1 MSRRDNY
8 TFLTAAPVPRVV
20 CSLAVPTVIS
30 MLVTSLYNIID
41 TFFVGQIDTQS
52 TAAVGVVFAVMSG
65 IHAVGF
71 FFGHGSGNFIA
82 RQLGARNHR
91 QAAVMAATA
100 FVYALVVGALI
111 TVAGECTLT
120 PLAKALGSTD
130 TILPH
135 ATSYMSIILLGAPVM
150 TGSIV
155 LNNQMRFQGNA
166 SFAMMGIVFGAV
178 LNVALDPLFI
188 FAFHWGIAGAAWA
201 TVVSQTASFILLI
214 VMNRYGENIRID
226 MRLFSRSWLYV
237 REILAGGTPSLT
249 RQTLGCIATIMLNVA
264 AGAYGDHAIAAMSIV
279 TRITFVIFSVIIGLG
294 QGFQPLC
301 GFSYGAGLFRRVR
314 RGFFFT
320 VALGT
325 TFLFFCAV
333 VLYLFAP
340 QVVAVFRD
348 DPTVVSVGAEAL
360 QWQVLAYPL
369 GSLTMTSNMLLQTIR
384 KPWRANLLAG
394 ARRGLFFIP
403 LIIILPQCYGLWG
416 VIICQPLC
424 DVAAFL
430 LTLPVIYSV
439 IRKL

>member
-1 MSRRDNY
+1 MS
-8 TFLTAAPVPRVV
+8 
-20 CSLAVPTVIS
+20 
-30 MLVTSLYNIID
+30 IIR
-41 TFFVGQIDTQS
+41 T
-52 TAAVGVVFAVMSG
+52 
-65 IHAVGF
+65 
-71 FFGHGSGNFIA
+71 
-82 RQLGARNHR
+82 
-91 QAAVMAATA
+91 
-100 FVYALVVGALI
+100 
-111 TVAGECTLT
+111 
-120 PLAKALGSTD
+120 
-130 TILPH
+130 
-135 ATSYMSIILLGAPVM
+135 TSYMSIILLGAPVM

-325 TFLFFCAV
+325 AFLFFCAV